1 MPAEGACGAL
11 VEEVDWG
18 EGEGEEGGGG
28 VGGRP
33 GGGKWTGGEEEEEE
47 GGGGVDGS
55 AQEGGQMT
63 GRGVGVGFEI
73 EAGFRAGLIQA
84 GTKLTSIWPGG
95 GEPVLAANQ
104 ARLDCKPGPS
114 RGETTR
120 FGSGPGPS

>member
-1 MPAEGACGAL
+1 MQLQVANVLAPGK
-11 VEEVDWG
+11 
-18 EGEGEEGGGG
+18 GGT
-28 VGGRP
+28 
-33 GGGKWTGGEEEEEE
+33 WTGGEEEEEE
-47 GGGGVDGS
+47 GGGGVGGG
-55 AQEGGQMT
+55 AQEGGQVS

-95 GEPVLAANQ
+95 GGEPVLAANQ

-120 FGSGPGPS
+120 FGSRPGPS